1 VLTSLC
7 LAGLAA
13 ACGGSPAVRV
23 TPQTVS
29 DLPSPVPTVA
39 VVASPTQPAATP
51 TGGPALNPT
60 AEGAAV
66 STPQV
71 REFATATP
79 RPGTLE
85 IKVGDYF
92 FDPAVV
98 TITVGTTII
107 WHAVG
112 DLQHTIVP
120 KDPINAFPAGY
131 TAGTGSPDVDWTATR
146 AGTIF
151 YHCDYHPGAMDAI
164 LVVVDE

>member
-1 VLTSLC
+1 
-7 LAGLAA
+7 
-13 ACGGSPAVRV
+13 V
-23 TPQTVS
+23 TPAPAG
-29 DLPSPVPTVA
+29 DLPSPAPTVA
-39 VVASPTQPAATP
+39 ANATASPAATLAP
-51 TGGPALNPT
+51 TLALSSPGGATPT
-60 AEGAAV
+60 R
-66 STPQV
+66 QV
-71 REFATATP
+71 RPAKTATP

-112 DLQHTIVP
+112 DLQHTIVAKEP
-120 KDPINAFPAGY
+120 VNGFPPGY

-146 AGTIF
+146 AGTIY